1 MQQGGSIGPLVG
13 ADEDFNHQI
22 VDTHASVLHTDP
34 GWAEKVCG
42 MVGARDGSLQI
53 GFGFGKYV
61 NRGVIDAYA
70 GVSRQAEQWNVRASR
85 ALASDVESVS
95 VGPIRYEIVEPLRK
109 IRVTLQK
116 NAVQPIAFDLLLEG
130 AVPCFTEAREDRR
143 SRSGYRRT
151 ADQIRYHQSGTAS
164 GWIEVEDV
172 RHEVTP
178 DTWVMTRDHSWGI
191 RPGVGAPLADSEP
204 ETMDSEGLQVMAIW
218 NPLLLQNPDGSH
230 YAFHQYLLR
239 YRAPGLHHEQM
250 QGQFEY
256 PDGRRV
262 AVVDNR
268 PSLHFHPENKR
279 FIEGRFDL
287 TLANGSRRTLSA
299 PAISDTGFHLGGG
312 LYHGFDG
319 HYVGQWRGKLQVEGE
334 YFADCRCEE
343 SVRRLNSF
351 RDAMIIVH
359 DSATGACGWG
369 NLQSWVQGD
378 WSEADTHN

>member
-22 VDTHASVLHTDP
+22 VETHASVLHTDP

-42 MVGARDGSLQI
+42 MVGARDGSLQV

-61 NRGVIDAYA
+61 NRGVVDAYA

-85 ALASDVESVS
+85 ALADDLESVS
-95 VGPIRYEIVEPLRK
+95 VGPIHYEIVEPLRK
-109 IRVTLQK
+109 VRVTLEK
-116 NAVQPIAFDLLLEG
+116 NAVQPIAFELLLEG

-164 GWIEVEDV
+164 GWIEVDGV
-172 RHEVTP
+172 HHEVTP
-178 DTWVMTRDHSWGI
+178 DAWVMTRDHSWGI
-191 RPGVGAPLADSEP
+191 RPGVGAPLADTEP
-204 ETMDSEGLQVMAIW
+204 EAMDSEQMQVLAIW

-239 YRAPGLHHEQM
+239 YRAPGLRHELM

-256 PDGRRV
+256 PDGHCI
-262 AVVDNR
+262 AVVDNQ
-268 PSLHFHPENKR
+268 PSLSFHPVNRR
-279 FIEGRFDL
+279 FIEGRFAL
-287 TLANGSRRTLSA
+287 VLADGSRRTLSA
-299 PAISDTGFHLGGG
+299 HAISDTGFHLGGG

-334 YFADCRCEE
+334 YFADCRSEE

-351 RDAMIIVH
+351 RDAMIVVH
-359 DSATGACGWG
+359 DSATGAQGWG
-369 NLQSWVQGD
+369 NLQSWVQGN
-378 WSEADTHN
+378 WSEAGTND